1 LFISPITLNLIVLN
15 VYLFI
20 AMHGEADQACQ
31 YCEDHRPDLLATL
44 VPKTVDPNT
53 VVFVF
58 LSGLSVGPPWTADQT
73 RDSDARCRLLW
84 SD

>member
-1 LFISPITLNLIVLN
+1 LNLIILN

-20 AMHGEADQACQ
+20 AVHGKADQACQ
-31 YCEDHRPDLLATL
+31 HCEDHRIDLVAAL
-44 VPKTVDPNT
+44 VPKAVDPKP

-58 LSGLSVGPPWTADQT
+58 LSGLSMGPPWTVDQT
-73 RDSDARCRLLW
+73 RDFDTRSRLLW